1 MRYRNLFVA
10 TGIIILI
17 AGTSTAGHVLGV
29 QTEQERLSTVV
40 DWVVA
45 TGVNK
50 KLEATIA
57 HLLELDDGSEEVSV
71 VRKAFQEEKDQSVHR
86 FDVVAGIGRDDIVLM
101 QKNSEH
107 SILWRSSKAGK
118 ILRTVRV
125 DFSDN
130 SVHLVPN
137 TDYSDLFA
145 AELKYWDNTLV
156 RQTKTPSPK
165 E

>member
-1 MRYRNLFVA
+1 MKHGNVFALIGV
-10 TGIIILI
+10 IILM
-17 AGTSTAGHVLGV
+17 AGTSIASRVIGV

-40 DWVVA
+40 DWVAA

-57 HLLELDDGSEEVSV
+57 HLLELGDGSEEVSV
-71 VRKAFQEEKDQSVHR
+71 VRKAFQEKNQSVHR
-86 FDVVAGIGRDDIVLM
+86 FDVVTGIGHNDIVLM

-107 SILWRSSKAGK
+107 SILWRTSRAGK
-118 ILRTVRV
+118 VLRTVRF

-130 SVHLVPN
+130 TLHLVPN

-156 RQTKTPSPK
+156 RETKSPSPK
-165 E
+165 G